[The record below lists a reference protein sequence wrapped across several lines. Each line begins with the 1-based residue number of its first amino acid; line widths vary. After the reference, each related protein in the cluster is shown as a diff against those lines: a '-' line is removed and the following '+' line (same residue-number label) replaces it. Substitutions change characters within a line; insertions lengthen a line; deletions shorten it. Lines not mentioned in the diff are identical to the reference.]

1 MRDNLVI
8 LAFAIVLSLAAALWV
23 LGGVAAALPCSE
35 DEWLCFQDAT
45 VAVALFVVGG
55 VLGGLALLVW
65 FYLFDRIHAQRAET
79 AGSYR
84 AARHRRARRRRD

>member
-8 LAFAIVLSLAAALWV
+8 LAVAIVLSVAAALWA
-23 LGGVAAALPCSE
+23 LGGVAFALPCGE

-45 VAVALFVVGG
+45 VAVALFVVAG
-55 VLGGLALLVW
+55 VLTCLALVVW
-65 FYLFDRIHAQRAET
+65 FYLFDRIRAQRAET

-84 AARHRRARRRRD
+84 AARHRRARRHRD